1 MANLFL
7 FLFAIITFTV
17 ILPFAVILYA
27 FKKASELLFRV
38 ALSID
43 MTGNVLLA
51 ELLNDIIIKDNGYKF
66 GNRKET
72 ISSVLGKNKQK
83 GTLKRLGKI
92 FANILDNIDKN
103 HCINSIDNNV

>member
-1 MANLFL
+1 M
-7 FLFAIITFTV
+7 
-17 ILPFAVILYA
+17 LPFAVILYA
-27 FKKASELLFRV
+27 LKKSSELLFRV

-83 GTLKRLGKI
+83 GTLKILGKV
-92 FANILDNIDKN
+92 FADLLDRIDKN
-103 HCINSIDNNV
+103 HCINSIDDNV